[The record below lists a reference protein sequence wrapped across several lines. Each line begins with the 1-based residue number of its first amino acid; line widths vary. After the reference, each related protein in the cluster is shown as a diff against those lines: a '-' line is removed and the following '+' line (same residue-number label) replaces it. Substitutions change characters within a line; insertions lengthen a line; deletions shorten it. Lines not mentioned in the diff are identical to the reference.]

1 MIDKKFPK
9 TLFLILILSLLW
21 FSVLISLN
29 TMVTKSG
36 GDLKVMT
43 WNIHGGTGTDDEKD
57 IDRTI
62 SEIKKINPDIVG
74 LQEIS
79 DEEMINKIADELDMN
94 FFFGND
100 FKDTEGNG
108 LLSKYP
114 IKEAENIY
122 LNPAK
127 RSSIIK
133 AKILI
138 DDEEWNIFV
147 THLSLRPQEDNLIQ
161 VEDILMNVLE
171 RNSERVILMGD
182 FNFGPSSEQ
191 YRKIT
196 TNEKVKLRDTYGVL
210 NYEEG
215 STFRSNFLFR
225 RIDFIFSSIDIE
237 PRTSKVICSE
247 ASDHCPV
254 ITTFKE

>member
-1 MIDKKFPK
+1 MIDRKLPK
-9 TLFLILILSLLW
+9 TIFLILILCLLW
-21 FSVLISLN
+21 FSVLLSLN
-29 TMVTKSG
+29 IMLTKSEG
-36 GDLKVMT
+36 NLKVMT
-43 WNIHGGTGTDDEKD
+43 WNIHDGVGTDDEKD

-62 SEIKKINPDIVG
+62 KEIKKINPDILG

-79 DEEMINKIADELDMN
+79 NQEMINKIADELDMN
-94 FFFGND
+94 YFFGND
-100 FKDTEGNG
+100 FEDTEGNG

-122 LNPAK
+122 LNPGK
-127 RSSIIK
+127 RSGIIK

-138 DDEEWNIFV
+138 DDEEWTIFV

-171 RNSERVILMGD
+171 KNSERVILMGD
-182 FNFGPSSEQ
+182 FNFGPASEQ

-215 STFRSNFLFR
+215 STFRSNSLFR
-225 RIDFIFSSIDIE
+225 RIDFIFASTDTE

>member
-1 MIDKKFPK
+1 MINRKSLE
-9 TLFLILILSLLW
+9 TIIIILFLCLLW
-21 FSVLISLN
+21 VSVLISLDLRL
-29 TMVTKSG
+29 TKTE

-43 WNIHGGTGTDDEKD
+43 WNIHGGTGTDEKKD

-62 SEIKKINPDIVG
+62 DEIKKINPDILG

-79 DEEMINKIADELDMN
+79 DEEMINKIADRLDME

-100 FKDTEGNG
+100 FEDTEGNG

-114 IKEAENIY
+114 IEEAENIY
-122 LNPAK
+122 LKPGK

-138 DDEEWNIFV
+138 DDEEWTILV

-161 VEDILMNVLE
+161 AEDITMNVLGK
-171 RNSERVILMGD
+171 NSKRVILMGD
-182 FNFGPSSEQ
+182 FNFGPASEQ

-196 TNEKVKLRDTYGVL
+196 TNEKVKLRDTYGYL

-225 RIDFIFSSIDIE
+225 RIDFIFASVDIE

-247 ASDHCPV
+247 ASDHCAV

>member
-1 MIDKKFPK
+1 MTERKLAK
-9 TLFLILILSLLW
+9 TIFFILILCLLW
-21 FSVLISLN
+21 FSVLISLDI
-29 TMVTKSG
+29 VRTKSE

-43 WNIHGGTGTDDEKD
+43 WNIHGGRGTDDEKD

-62 SEIKKINPDIVG
+62 KEIKKFKPDILG

-79 DEEMINKIADELDMN
+79 DEDMINKIADELDMD

-100 FKDTEGNG
+100 FEDTEGNG
-108 LLSKYP
+108 LLSKHP

-122 LNPAK
+122 LKPGK

-138 DDEEWNIFV
+138 GDEEWSIFV
-147 THLSLRPQEDNLIQ
+147 THLSLRPLEDNLIQ
-161 VEDILMNVLE
+161 VEDILMNVLKA
-171 RNSERVILMGD
+171 NSERVILMGD
-182 FNFGPSSEQ
+182 FNFGPASEQ

-196 TNEKVKLRDTYGVL
+196 TNEKIKLRDTYGDL

-225 RIDFIFSSIDIE
+225 RIDFIFASIDTE

>member
-1 MIDKKFPK
+1 MIDRKLLL
-9 TLFLILILSLLW
+9 TIFLIFILILSW

-29 TMVTKSG
+29 IMLTKSE

-62 SEIKKINPDIVG
+62 KEIKKINPDILG

-79 DEEMINKIADELDMN
+79 NEEIIDKIAEELDMN

-100 FKDTEGNG
+100 FEDTEGNG

-114 IKEAENIY
+114 IKEAEIIY
-122 LNPAK
+122 LKPGK
-127 RSSIIK
+127 RSGIIK

-138 DDEEWNIFV
+138 DNEEWTIFV
-147 THLSLRPQEDNLIQ
+147 THLLLRPQEDNLIQ

-171 RNSERVILMGD
+171 KNSERVILMGD
-182 FNFGPSSEQ
+182 FNFGPRSEQ

-196 TNEKVKLRDTYGVL
+196 TNEKIKLRDAYGDL

-215 STFRSNFLFR
+215 ATFRSNYLFR
-225 RIDFIFSSIDIE
+225 RIDFIFSSTDIE